1 MKHDLCK
8 EIQRMQGL
16 IIFTLFV
23 TIENL
28 TKISNKNN
36 NLKTVLIINT
46 VSKNRNNVEPPE
58 WDIPEI
64 ANSID
69 GKCNNKKFRKTV

>member
-1 MKHDLCK
+1 MKYDLCK

-16 IIFTLFV
+16 IILKLFV

-36 NLKTVLIINT
+36 NLKTVLVINT
-46 VSKNRNNVEPPE
+46 VSKNQNNVEPP
-58 WDIPEI
+58 
-64 ANSID
+64 
-69 GKCNNKKFRKTV
+69 K

>member
-1 MKHDLCK
+1 MKYDLCK

-16 IIFTLFV
+16 IIFRLLV

-36 NLKTVLIINT
+36 NLKTVLVINT
-46 VSKNRNNVEPPE
+46 VSKNQNNVEPP
-58 WDIPEI
+58 
-64 ANSID
+64 
-69 GKCNNKKFRKTV
+69 K